1 VLRLNAARAFLRAL
15 DRGAPALIVAPSPGA
30 ATWLVAD
37 VLEPGSACFGWRR
50 RTLDMLAN
58 ELALPVLARAE
69 EVPVRRLGLE
79 ALCARVVHA
88 LSAQEALGRFS
99 GLSRRPG
106 FVRALASS
114 LDELRLAG
122 IGETG
127 LQPHDPDMA
136 KILGAYVA
144 SLQEAKLADRARVL
158 EAAAERVRAGASA
171 ELGTALVML
180 DVPLVHGAEVAFA
193 VALGERAASACVTVP
208 LGDATTRDVWL
219 AGCGERVI
227 EQQLMPEGSADL
239 CRLQRRLFEAE
250 PLAEAES
257 EPGDAPNAARGVEKV
272 SRVIAR
278 PAENAQ
284 LLAGGAQL
292 ELTLLFD
299 SPKRTAAD
307 SRDAGG
313 AVGVASDRG
322 ALNEPAALG
331 ARDAGDTPDLGALN
345 PRAAVGAGAAD
356 DAAAIASERSAG
368 SVASDRNASEGEGA
382 LQSAVT
388 TRLPAMGTANDAPSA
403 VESSVAFASS
413 PGESRECVEVA
424 RSILRA
430 AESGVAF
437 DRMAIAVRAVENYR
451 AVLEEALTR
460 ARVPAHFADG
470 VRRPAPE
477 GRAFNA
483 LLTCAAEGL
492 SARSFAEYLS
502 IGVMPSLQPTAA
514 GAAGLAGSAG
524 VAAVTSPEA
533 APLVSP
539 RRWERMIL
547 DAAVVGGR
555 ARWTRRLTGLL
566 RGLRERASLRGADD
580 PARERIALEIQ
591 QLESLQTFAFPVL
604 DALAALPRSG
614 TWRDWLDSLERLARL
629 TLRDPDA
636 VCETLAELAPL
647 GPVGPVSLADV
658 RRLLTPRLRSVVVPS
673 TGTGAGQVFVG
684 SIDELRGRGFTH
696 VFVVGLAEKVFPAR
710 IGEDPLLPDRVR
722 RALSPAPV
730 LTADRIARE
739 RLALRLAV
747 GAASERVVLSYP
759 RFDLEHGRPRVP
771 SFYGLEALQAICGE
785 LPAFDELGR
794 RADPGAAPRLGWPA
808 PSDPEH
814 SIDDAEY
821 DVAMLDRWR
830 SSTEPNVGA
839 ARYLMQSNPHL
850 ARALRFRA
858 RRWQLPRFV
867 AADGFVVSSETAR
880 NLLPAHSLN
889 RRAHS
894 ASALAQFTAC
904 PYKFYLSALM
914 RLAVPERIAEVDEL
928 DPRQRGILF
937 HAVQREVVNVLQ
949 VNGLVPLTEADWP
962 RARELLHAALDAEL
976 ARAREAYA
984 PAIERVF
991 DVALGSLRSDLEGWL
1006 RTLSLDRDWLP
1017 MQAELEFGFER
1028 AGTPREAVLIEP
1040 GLLLSGAIDLVEQY
1054 SAPSEAGQ
1062 RILRATDHKTGA
1074 VTNKLSITRG
1084 GAVLQPVLYAL
1095 ALERL
1100 FPDAAV
1106 RGGRLHFCTSRGRFE
1121 VQEVPLTDRVREI
1134 SGRLI
1139 RSISSMLDAGFL
1151 PAAPDDG
1158 ACEHCSYRVICGP
1171 YEEERVAAIKAKEAF
1186 RLDPLNQIRDLP

>member
-1 VLRLNAARAFLRAL
+1 M
-15 DRGAPALIVAPSPGA
+15 D
-30 ATWLVAD
+30 
-37 VLEPGSACFGWRR
+37 
-50 RTLDMLAN
+50 TLAS
-58 ELALPVLARAE
+58 ELALPVLARAQ
-69 EVPVRRLGLE
+69 EVLVRRLGLE

-88 LSAQEALGRFS
+88 MSAKEALGRFT
-99 GLSRRPG
+99 GMSRRPG
-106 FVRALASS
+106 FVRALTSS

-122 IGETG
+122 IGEAG
-127 LQPHDPDMA
+127 LQPHDPEMA

-158 EAAAERVRAGASA
+158 EAATARVRSGAAA
-171 ELGTALVML
+171 ELGATLVVL
-180 DVPLVHGAEVAFA
+180 DVPLVHGAEAAFA

-208 LGDATTRDVWL
+208 LGDATTRDVW
-219 AGCGERVI
+219 AGCGARLI
-227 EQQLMPEGSADL
+227 EQQVAPEGQTDL
-239 CRLQRRLFEAE
+239 CRLQRRLFEVE
-250 PLAEAES
+250 PLVDVE
-257 EPGDAPNAARGVEKV
+257 DAKVGERVAHGSKPSHVTRAA
-272 SRVIAR
+272 
-278 PAENAQ
+278 
-284 LLAGGAQL
+284 GAQL
-292 ELTLLFD
+292 ELALAFD
-299 SPKRTAAD
+299 APDPPS
-307 SRDAGG
+307 
-313 AVGVASDRG
+313 
-322 ALNEPAALG
+322 PAA
-331 ARDAGDTPDLGALN
+331 RVP
-345 PRAAVGAGAAD
+345 
-356 DAAAIASERSAG
+356 ASE
-368 SVASDRNASEGEGA
+368 VANAA
-382 LQSAVT
+382 LA
-388 TRLPAMGTANDAPSA
+388 
-403 VESSVAFASS
+403 ESSVGFATS

-424 RSILRA
+424 RAILSA
-430 AESGVAF
+430 AQSGVAF
-437 DRMAIAVRAVENYR
+437 DRIAIAVRAVENYR
-451 AVLEEALTR
+451 AVLEEALGR
-460 ARVPAHFADG
+460 ARIPAHFADG

-483 LLTCAAEGL
+483 LLACAAEGL

-502 IGVMPSLQPTAA
+502 IGVMPGPSQ
-514 GAAGLAGSAG
+514 SAPD
-524 VAAVTSPEA
+524 SPA
-533 APLVSP
+533 IPLVSP

-555 ARWTRRLTGLL
+555 TRWTRRLTGLL
-566 RGLRERASLRGADD
+566 SALRARVCARSADD
-580 PARERIALEIQ
+580 PAIERIELEIA
-591 QLESLQTFAFPVL
+591 QLEALRAFAFPVL
-604 DALAALPRSG
+604 DSLAALPRSG
-614 TWRDWLDSLERLARL
+614 SWREWLEALESLARL
-629 TLRDPDA
+629 TLREADS

-658 RRLLTPRLRSVVVPS
+658 RRLLAPRLRNVIVPS
-673 TGTGAGQVFVG
+673 SGTGAGQVFVG
-684 SIDELRGRGFTH
+684 SINELRGRAFTH

-710 IGEDPLLPDRVR
+710 IGEDPLLPDRIR
-722 RALSPAPV
+722 RALAPAPV

-808 PSDPEH
+808 PQDPES

-867 AADGFVVSSETAR
+867 ASDGFVVSTDAAR
-880 NLLPAHSLN
+880 SLIPSHALN

-914 RLAVPERIAEVDEL
+914 RLAEPERIAELDEL

-937 HAVQREVVNVLQ
+937 HAVQREIVNQLRD
-949 VNGLVPLTEADWP
+949 NGLVPLTQANLP
-962 RARELLHAALDAEL
+962 RARELLQTCLDAEL

-991 DVALGSLRSDLEGWL
+991 DAALGSLGSDLEGWL
-1006 RTLSLDRDWLP
+1006 QALSFDREWSPLH
-1017 MQAELEFGFER
+1017 AELEFGFDR
-1028 AGTPREAVLIEP
+1028 AGTLRPAVLIEP

-1074 VTNKLSITRG
+1074 VTNRLGITRG

-1121 VQEVPLTDRVREI
+1121 VQEVPLTDRVREL

-1151 PAAPDDG
+1151 PAAPAAG
-1158 ACEHCSYRVICGP
+1158 ACERCSYRVICGP
-1171 YEEERVAAIKAKEAF
+1171 YEEERVAAIKAKDSL
-1186 RLDPLNQIRDLP
+1186 RLDPLQQIRDLP

>member
-1 VLRLNAARAFLRAL
+1 MSSPSALLRLDAARAFLRAL
-15 DRGAPALIVAPSPGA
+15 DRAAPALIVAPSPGA

-37 VLEPGSACFGWRR
+37 VLEPDSACFGWRR
-50 RTLDMLAN
+50 RTLDTLAN

-88 LSAQEALGRFS
+88 LSAKDALGRFS

-106 FVRALASS
+106 FVRALTSS

-122 IGETG
+122 IGEAG
-127 LQPHDPDMA
+127 LQQHDPEMA
-136 KILGAYVA
+136 RILGAYVA
-144 SLQEAKLADRARVL
+144 SLREAKLADRARVL
-158 EAAAERVRAGASA
+158 EAAAARALGGALA
-171 ELGTALVML
+171 EYGAALVVL
-180 DVPLVHGAEVAFA
+180 DVPLVHAAEAAFA
-193 VALGERAASACVTVP
+193 VTLGARAASACITVP
-208 LGDATTRDVWL
+208 LGDAYTRQVWF
-219 AGCGERVI
+219 AGCGERI
-227 EQQLMPEGSADL
+227 SERCFAPAGETDL

-250 PLAEAES
+250 PADGEAERVASARDAEAEAAPHHAGASDTSPLEAPRVDAAHSARNVPSAS
-257 EPGDAPNAARGVEKV
+257 E
-272 SRVIAR
+272 
-278 PAENAQ
+278 
-284 LLAGGAQL
+284 AQL
-292 ELTLLFD
+292 ELSLVFD
-299 SPKRTAAD
+299 NVDERTAQPAPID
-307 SRDAGG
+307 RPNNAGG
-313 AVGVASDRG
+313 
-322 ALNEPAALG
+322 
-331 ARDAGDTPDLGALN
+331 T
-345 PRAAVGAGAAD
+345 AD
-356 DAAAIASERSAG
+356 
-368 SVASDRNASEGEGA
+368 
-382 LQSAVT
+382 
-388 TRLPAMGTANDAPSA
+388 
-403 VESSVAFASS
+403 ESSVGFASS

-424 RSILRA
+424 RAILRA

-437 DRMAIAVRAVENYR
+437 DRIAIAVRAVENYR
-451 AVLEEALTR
+451 AVLEEALAR
-460 ARVPAHFADG
+460 ARIPAHFADG

-483 LLTCAAEGL
+483 LLACAAEGL

-502 IGVMPSLQPTAA
+502 IGVMPPSAAAEPGAPLRTASR
-514 GAAGLAGSAG
+514 AAAPG
-524 VAAVTSPEA
+524 TSPS
-533 APLVSP
+533 LVSP
-539 RRWERMIL
+539 RRWERLIL

-555 ARWTRRLTGLL
+555 ARWSRRISGLL
-566 RGLRERASLRGADD
+566 RTLRERAAQRSGDD
-580 PARERIALEIQ
+580 PARERMLLEAQ
-591 QLESLQTFAFPVL
+591 QLEALQAFAIPVL

-614 TWRDWLDSLERLARL
+614 TWREWLQALEALAHL
-629 TLRDPDA
+629 TLREPDA
-636 VCETLAELAPL
+636 LCETLAELAPL
-647 GPVGPVSLADV
+647 GPVGPVSLSDV
-658 RRLLTPRLRSVVVPS
+658 RRLLTPRLRSVIVPS

-684 SIDELRGRGFTH
+684 SIDELRGRSFTH

-710 IGEDPLLPDRVR
+710 IGEDPLLPDRIR
-722 RALSPAPV
+722 CELTPAPV
-730 LTADRIARE
+730 LTAERIARE

-747 GAASERVVLSYP
+747 GAASRRVVLSYP

-808 PSDPEH
+808 PHDPER

-821 DVAMLDRWR
+821 DVAILDRWR
-830 SSTEPNVGA
+830 SSPEPNVGA

-867 AADGFVVSSETAR
+867 PSDGFVVASEFAL
-880 NLLPAHSLN
+880 NLLPAHALS

-894 ASALAQFTAC
+894 ASALAQFTVC
-904 PYKFYLSALM
+904 PYKFYLSAVM
-914 RLAVPERIAEVDEL
+914 RLSEPERIAEVDEL
-928 DPRQRGILF
+928 DPRQRGSLF
-937 HAVQREVVNVLQ
+937 HAVQREIVNALQ
-949 VNGLVPLTEADWP
+949 ANGLLPLAEADWP
-962 RARELLHAALDAEL
+962 RTRALLHACLDAEL

-991 DVALGSLRSDLEGWL
+991 DAALGSLRSDLEGWL
-1006 RTLSLDRDWLP
+1006 RALLLDREWSPLH
-1017 MQAELEFGFER
+1017 AELEFGFENRLATTSTVEPLDGVTVTAPR
-1028 AGTPREAVLIEP
+1028 APVLIEP
-1040 GLLLSGAIDLVEQY
+1040 GLLLSGAIDLVEEHT
-1054 SAPSEAGQ
+1054 EARASGQ

-1074 VTNKLSITRG
+1074 VSAKLSVTRG

-1100 FPDAAV
+1100 FPDATV

-1121 VQEVPLTDRVREI
+1121 VQDVPLTDRTREI

-1139 RSISSMLDAGFL
+1139 RAISGMLDAGFL
-1151 PAAPDDG
+1151 PAAPERG